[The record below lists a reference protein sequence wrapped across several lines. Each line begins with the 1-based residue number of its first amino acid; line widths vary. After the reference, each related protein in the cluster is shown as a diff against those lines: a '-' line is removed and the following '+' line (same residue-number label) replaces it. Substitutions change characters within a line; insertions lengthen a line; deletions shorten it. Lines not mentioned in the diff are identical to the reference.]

1 MSTGS
6 SPRLS
11 VSSAFI
17 AGGITVGVLDLLDA
31 FVFFGLRGV
40 APARI
45 LQSIAAGVLGRD
57 AIGGGTPVLLL
68 GVALHFLIAFT
79 IVGIY
84 FLATRRAAALNGHPV
99 VFGALYGVVAYLVM
113 NYIVLPLSATPGG
126 GGGPKPAAVV
136 VNGVLIHILGVGI
149 PAALAARAAWG
160 APEPIRESTVD
171 RARVPGT

>member
-1 MSTGS
+1 MPTGP
-6 SPRLS
+6 SPRLR
-11 VSSAFI
+11 VSIAFV
-17 AGGITVGVLDLLDA
+17 AGGITVGALDLLDA

-84 FLATRRAAALNGHPV
+84 FVATRRAPALHRHPII
-99 VFGALYGVVAYLVM
+99 FGAVYGIVAYLVM
-113 NYIVLPLSATPGG
+113 NYVVVPLSATP

-160 APEPIRESTVD
+160 APEPLRESTVD